1 MVPRAGIE
9 RHLTASPG
17 SLELWPTL
25 AAFGTN
31 CEAFGIKCCLDAVF
45 MGFFG
50 ENPVGGVMLQV
61 KITSNR
67 WRFNF
72 DPLGVR
78 CQILGDAMQCGNGTA
93 ARKTE

>member
-1 MVPRAGIE
+1 
-9 RHLTASPG
+9 
-17 SLELWPTL
+17 
-25 AAFGTN
+25 
-31 CEAFGIKCCLDAVF
+31 